1 MSAFRSVVTL
11 AHAAQQRE
19 GGGFLV
25 RRAIGSRELPLVD
38 PFLMLD
44 HLGPVTRGPG
54 EHVGAPDHP
63 HRGFETVTYILQ
75 GSMQHRD
82 SAGNEGNLTAGMVQW
97 MTAGRGVIHSEMPS
111 DEMQAAGGTLEGF
124 QLWKNL
130 PSDAKM
136 CPPRYQDT
144 PAEALPWVE
153 GDGFRVKVLSGAFGG
168 EASPIETRSPD
179 LYLDVRLEAGASL
192 EVPIPPD
199 MDAFVYAYRGSGV
212 VGGLP
217 SAQQDPSAATEGS
230 AAASPPQDP
239 SASEQGSAAVRL
251 GDTAVL
257 GGGEA
262 VRLRAGA
269 GEGLRAIVV
278 AGVPLREPVVRH
290 GPFVMSTREDLL
302 KAFEDYRDGVLAP
315 SIEDAELR
323 YAATE
328 AARRKQ
334 RESGAWDRGADL

>member
-1 MSAFRSVVTL
+1 M
-11 AHAAQQRE
+11 
-19 GGGFLV
+19 
-25 RRAIGSRELPLVD
+25 
-38 PFLMLD
+38 
-44 HLGPVTRGPG
+44 
-54 EHVGAPDHP
+54 
-63 HRGFETVTYILQ
+63 
-75 GSMQHRD
+75 
-82 SAGNEGNLTAGMVQW
+82 
-97 MTAGRGVIHSEMPS
+97 
-111 DEMQAAGGTLEGF
+111 
-124 QLWKNL
+124 
-130 PSDAKM
+130 
-136 CPPRYQDT
+136 
-144 PAEALPWVE
+144 
-153 GDGFRVKVLSGAFGG
+153 
-168 EASPIETRSPD
+168 
-179 LYLDVRLEAGASL
+179 
-192 EVPIPPD
+192 
-199 MDAFVYAYRGSGV
+199 
-212 VGGLP
+212 
-217 SAQQDPSAATEGS
+217 
-230 AAASPPQDP
+230 
-239 SASEQGSAAVRL
+239 RL